1 MKKKALILFALIMLV
16 MFSSCSKKTEPET
29 DAVISVNG
37 EIVTQA
43 EVDYFKGKLKA
54 ELINDY
60 IEKYSVEYTSDFW
73 QTEFDGKTP
82 EDALEEKAL
91 EEGIMAKIQFV
102 LMKEEGIFE
111 DITYEGL
118 YKKAEDFNK
127 ANAGKAGVVGL
138 KSIKMSQFYTYYL
151 QTGVMELKNIYAED
165 KLKPTDSEIEKK
177 INEIEKQN
185 DGDILQQDYE
195 NLAKDKLKTE
205 KYEAFITEIRKNAE
219 IKEVV

>member
-1 MKKKALILFALIMLV
+1 MKKALSFIMVCVMLIMLV
-16 MFSSCSKKTEPET
+16 SCTKETENKPV
-29 DAVISVNG
+29 AVVTVNG

-43 EVDYFKGKLKA
+43 EIDYFKGKFKA

-82 EDALEEKAL
+82 EEALEEKAL
-91 EEGIMAKIQFV
+91 EESIMAKIQFV

-127 ANAGKAGVVGL
+127 ANAGKEGVVGL

-151 QTGVMELKNIYAED
+151 QTGVMELKNIYAEE

>member
-1 MKKKALILFALIMLV
+1 MKKKALLLFALIMLV
-16 MFSSCSKKTEPET
+16 MFSSCSKEAESGT

-37 EIVTQA
+37 EFVTQA

-82 EDALEEKAL
+82 EEALEEKAL
-91 EEGIMAKIQFV
+91 EESIMAKIQFV

-127 ANAGKAGVVGL
+127 ANAGKEGVVGL

-165 KLKPTDSEIEKK
+165 KLKPTDSEIERK